1 MHFCAASYASQ
12 KKERWEKN
20 LLTNAWMAWDRQMQF
35 SFFLSFSETKSIML
49 EAFVSRQIII
59 FNIHSIIQNMLY
71 AICIVRMHTLNSLLY
86 VRFGKQIPKY
96 IYCYVHE
103 KLRKK

>member
-49 EAFVSRQIII
+49 KAFVSRQIII
-59 FNIHSIIQNMLY
+59 FNIHSIIQL
-71 AICIVRMHTLNSLLY
+71 C
-86 VRFGKQIPKY
+86 
-96 IYCYVHE
+96 
-103 KLRKK
+103 